1 MASWSLVLYDNKLI
15 IVTIIGKT
23 IVIMTMITIIMMMIC
38 NGNWTELSAIWSEI
52 RCMISKSNK
61 YTARVWFE
69 ITSMI
74 LEQNCMTWSP
84 ITILFHSFW
93 NCKIQSLRYMSFLL
107 VQIFYLSSSKLVWR
121 KLQKLIFILLQF
133 ELFLSKS
140 DLLLYFSFLIG
151 LEKDGI

>member
-1 MASWSLVLYDNKLI
+1 M
-15 IVTIIGKT
+15 
-23 IVIMTMITIIMMMIC
+23 IVIMTMITIIMMMMC

-61 YTARVWFE
+61 CTARIWFE

-93 NCKIQSLRYMSFLL
+93 NCKIQSPRYMSFLL
-107 VQIFYLSSSKLVWR
+107 VQIFYLSSSELVWR

-151 LEKDGI
+151 LERDGI